1 MNTLI
6 KSIVG
11 KFSTVALH
19 ATLPFTGYKYDDIDT
34 SRSYRLR
41 SLLSEIWDNRIDEGF
56 HMAYEYI
63 IYYNLLDS
71 SFKHLMKRITN
82 SFQL

>member
-6 KSIVG
+6 KSLAG

-19 ATLPFTGYKYDDIDT
+19 AAVPFAGYKFDDIDA
-34 SRSYRLR
+34 SKSYRLR

-56 HMAYEYI
+56 HMAYEY
-63 IYYNLLDS
+63 
-71 SFKHLMKRITN
+71 
-82 SFQL
+82 